1 MKKLPTTLALTMLL
15 ATNAFAHD
23 AKDSSAFRPDTRAV
37 QETRNIYPEAPD
49 GTITG
54 NFATVPMG
62 VSHPDQG
69 GAIASYLPLGTA
81 PNADLAAIAH
91 VPATVQGMDSGH
103 AGEGAIQR
111 TVQVPGTRTDPS
123 RGSSWAGN
131 PGDCDP
137 AMGDGCA
144 DRLTFQK

>member
-1 MKKLPTTLALTMLL
+1 MLTTSACALVLL
-15 ATNAFAHD
+15 TTTAFAHD
-23 AKDSSAFRPDTRAV
+23 AKDSSAFRPDTQA
-37 QETRNIYPEAPD
+37 NLSEASD

-62 VSHPDQG
+62 VSHPVVIGHEGPYGPG
-69 GAIASYLPLGTA
+69 GGMSASAVLSIP
-81 PNADLAAIAH
+81 H
-91 VPATVQGMDSGH
+91 VPANVQAMDNGH
-103 AGEGAIQR
+103 LAEGPIRR
-111 TVQVPGTRTDPS
+111 TVIVTGTKTDPS

-144 DRLTFQK
+144 DRLAGQN